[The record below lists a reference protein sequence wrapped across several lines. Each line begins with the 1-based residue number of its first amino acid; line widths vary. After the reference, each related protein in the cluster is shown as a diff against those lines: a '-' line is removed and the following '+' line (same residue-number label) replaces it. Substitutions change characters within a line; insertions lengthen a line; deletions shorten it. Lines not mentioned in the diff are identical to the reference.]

1 VLRFHPHLV
10 ALPAEQHLGR
20 SADDLK
26 CHIRQLGDLPN
37 MIQPPLLGVVNAAS
51 AVSARTLTCRARSS
65 CAASSRYCLPR
76 IDKWDTAVFE
86 TADIARDHAGAVGAR
101 DGCDHQIERRGWAAG
116 LSARGGNVREGRCG
130 RRVEREHAP
139 VEIVCEYGSSRR
151 FKSNAAAAFRYD
163 GETCED
169 FRLTNRR
176 GEQRLFRLAGGPCS
190 HLRRRPGAHDR
201 GQDVGVE
208 DED

>member
-1 VLRFHPHLV
+1 MSMSLGPSPAPSYIFLV
-10 ALPAEQHLGR
+10 AA
-20 SADDLK
+20 
-26 CHIRQLGDLPN
+26 
-37 MIQPPLLGVVNAAS
+37 
-51 AVSARTLTCRARSS
+51 
-65 CAASSRYCLPR
+65 AASSRQSLPR
-76 IDKWDTAVFE
+76 IDKWDTAIFE

-101 DGCDHQIERRGWAAG
+101 DGRDHQIERRGRAAG
-116 LSARGGNVREGRCG
+116 PSTGGENVRVGRCG

-151 FKSNAAAAFRYD
+151 FKRSAAEAVRHD
-163 GETCED
+163 GEACED

-176 GEQRLFRLAGGPCS
+176 GEQRLFRLAGDPCS

-208 DED
+208 DEDQSSWASIEPGRIAIRQTRRQLEIVRAAKRLEAGADALIEIARR